1 MNPILIGFIIY
12 LLVVLVVGILAYNRT
27 STQKA
32 FILGDRKL
40 GPWVIAFSER
50 ASGESAW
57 LLVGLPGA
65 AFAAGFVQLWTAV
78 GCCAGILFSWT
89 VVARRLRKEVGRTD
103 SLTLPDYFHLR
114 FPETK
119 GWLRLVASVIITF
132 FFTFYVA
139 SQFNAA
145 GKVLDT
151 TFGDFMVELQ
161 NFFARGG
168 LAMQTT
174 TIGML
179 IGAAIVLFYTTMGGF
194 VAVAWTDVVQGIIMV
209 FTCVV
214 LPIVGVQALGG
225 WHEVAMRL
233 HHLDPKLLSVTEGQ
247 SGSAAFL
254 GIIGGLSWGLG
265 YMGQPHLLARFM
277 AIRDSRD
284 IRTGTLI
291 AGWWAVPALWGAFL
305 IGIIGLAHYGPDTLQ
320 DPERLMPIL
329 AQTLLP
335 GWLAGIMISGA
346 IAAMM
351 STADSQLLVTTS
363 TLSEDVYHKM
373 FKQEVTPERLAS
385 FSRLAT
391 LVVGILAFVLAI
403 RSTDL
408 VFAMV
413 SFAWAGLS
421 AAFGPAL
428 VLTLWWRRVSG
439 YGVLA
444 GMIGGALTV
453 ILWKSL
459 GLDHTLTE
467 RVSGYVVA
475 LILVVVVSLLKPTP
489 PHDISKASRE
499 GAPS

>member
-1 MNPILIGFIIY
+1 MNPILLGFVIY
-12 LLVVLVVGILAYNRT
+12 LLVVLVVGVLAYRRT
-27 STQKA
+27 TTQA
-32 FILGDRKL
+32 GFILGDRKL

-57 LLVGLPGA
+57 LLIGLPGA
-65 AFAAGFVQLWTAV
+65 AFAAGFIELWTAI
-78 GCCAGILFSWT
+78 GCAAGILFSWM
-89 VVARRLRKEVGRTD
+89 VIARRLRLEVGRTD
-103 SLTLPDYFHLR
+103 SLTLPDYFHSR
-114 FPETK
+114 FPETA
-119 GWLRLVASVIITF
+119 GRIRFVASLIITF

-139 SQFNAA
+139 AQFNAA

-151 TFGDFMVELQ
+151 TFGDFMLSLQ
-161 NFFARGG
+161 QSFARGG
-168 LAMQTT
+168 LFIETT
-174 TIGML
+174 TIGMI
-179 IGAAIVLFYTTMGGF
+179 IGALIVLFYTTMGGF

-214 LPIVGVQALGG
+214 LPLVAIQAIGG
-225 WHEVAMRL
+225 WHALAARL
-233 HHLDPKLLSVTEGQ
+233 HEVNPHLLSVVHGK
-247 SGSAAFL
+247 SGGAAVA
-254 GIIGGLSWGLG
+254 GVIGGLSWGLG
-265 YMGQPHLLARFM
+265 YMGQPHLLSRFM
-277 AIRDSRD
+277 AIRRVKDL
-284 IRTGTLI
+284 RTGTLI
-291 AGWWAVPALWGAFL
+291 AAWWAVPALWGAFL
-305 IGIIGLAHYGPDTLQ
+305 IGVVGLATFGTGALD

-329 AQTLLP
+329 ATTLLP

-373 FKQEVTPERLAS
+373 LQKDATPQRLAS

-391 LVVGILAFVLAI
+391 LFVGVVAFILAV

-408 VFAMV
+408 VFTMV

-428 VLTLWWRRVSG
+428 LLTLWWKRISG

-453 ILWKSL
+453 IVWKL
-459 GLDHTLTE
+459 TGLDKVLTA
-467 RVSGYVVA
+467 RFTGFAVA
-475 LILVVVVSLLKPTP
+475 LFLVVVVSLLMPSPRK
-489 PHDISKASRE
+489 RNE
-499 GAPS
+499 GVLP